1 LDEMP
6 IRCRA
11 FLGKGLHMISYLI
24 VVITTVSLGLAFVP
38 TAWASST
45 SDTCVALANA
55 RTALYAML
63 SVKDKAALDELNSK
77 IQATST
83 RVDSLLAGMTGA
95 DAKVA
100 ADFKT
105 VWVQFKATREEQMIP
120 AIYKGSIDDAKKIAD
135 GIQLERFSKMWRI
148 MSCK

>member
-1 LDEMP
+1 MT
-6 IRCRA
+6 R
-11 FLGKGLHMISYLI
+11 HLI
-24 VVITTVSLGLAFVP
+24 VVTATVGLGLAFIP
-38 TAWASST
+38 ATWASST

-55 RTALYAML
+55 RTALYSML
-63 SVKDKAALDELNSK
+63 SVKDKTAIDGLNTK
-77 IQATST
+77 VQATST

-100 ADFKT
+100 TDFKT
-105 VWVQFKATREEQMIP
+105 VWDQFKATRDEQIIP

>member
-1 LDEMP
+1 M
-6 IRCRA
+6 IRN
-11 FLGKGLHMISYLI
+11 LI
-24 VVITTVSLGLAFVP
+24 IVMTTVSLGHAFIS
-38 TAWASST
+38 TAWASSA

-55 RTALYAML
+55 RTALYSMM
-63 SVKDKAALDELNSK
+63 SVKDKTTLDELNTK
-77 IQATST
+77 VQATST

-105 VWVQFKATREEQMIP
+105 FWDQFKATREEQIIP
-120 AIYKGSIDDAKKIAD
+120 AIYKGSIDDAKKIVD